1 MGTYMSHLQAPVHA
15 LTRCVPPRLPA
26 PSQLRVIH
34 TDELS
39 ERPQAVMD
47 ATFGFL
53 GLQTIDIGK
62 DTRMCVHG
70 KAGVMDV
77 LNAFEGSVRIG
88 KDGNSSAVAL
98 DTLHVARC
106 DNDPRGMVRDPATG
120 ALHHVIPR
128 ALLTRM
134 RRYYEPT
141 NQELYR
147 FLGRDL
153 QW

>member
-1 MGTYMSHLQAPVHA
+1 MGTCMSHLHAPVHA
-15 LTRCVPPRLPA
+15 LKRCVPPRLPA

-88 KDGNSSAVAL
+88 SRAVPAPEQLNVGACDTSAQLA
-98 DTLHVARC
+98 
-106 DNDPRGMVRDPATG
+106 GMHRDPATG
-120 ALHHVIPR
+120 ALHHDIDPQLLR
-128 ALLTRM
+128 RLPAAL
-134 RRYYEPT
+134 
-141 NQELYR
+141 
-147 FLGRDL
+147 
-153 QW
+153 